1 MTIREIEEQLGLPR
15 ATVRYYER
23 EGLLSPAR
31 GGNNYRDYTAEDVAT
46 LEKICL
52 LRQLDMPLETIK
64 AVQRGEVA
72 LQEALERQE
81 SCWETERS
89 GCAGPRSCAAPFSGT
104 A

>member
-72 LQEALERQE
+72 LQEALERQDQDN
-81 SCWETERS
+81 SVRQVI
-89 GCAGPRSCAAPFSGT
+89 PRT
-104 A
+104 D